1 MGSRRRKWR
10 YKNILLEQRMKTAI
24 VTDTSCRQ
32 MNGVSTSVK
41 ILFEELKEKGK
52 RAIVIDAEKINGI
65 DLSRWS
71 PGLHLAN
78 PIKAQ
83 RYCYELLDKFKP
95 DHVHVATEGPMGC
108 SGLKWASYNGVT
120 SSACSHTDWEKILS
134 KMVPLIGGLIG
145 RWFTSRTT
153 KADIRFFRNSSAAK
167 EWKLKT
173 GMDGHVLK
181 GGVDRCFKYRNGIRK
196 NSILWAGRI
205 SKDKNLEDIRMV
217 AEHGFRV
224 VIAGDGPMVGSD
236 ILAHKNIEYLG
247 RLSRWALSDSMNR
260 YRGFLFT
267 SKTDTLGLVCL
278 ESACCGMPTVAYE
291 NDATSDSVINGKT
304 GLKGENLIE
313 LIEKLEQ
320 IDYADCANFASK
332 EWGTGAMARSFLNG
346 IDNKN

>member
-1 MGSRRRKWR
+1 
-10 YKNILLEQRMKTAI
+10 MKIAI

-41 ILFEELKEKGK
+41 TLFEELKEKGK
-52 RAIVIDAEKINGI
+52 RVIVIDAEKINGI

-83 RYCYELLDKFKP
+83 IHCYGLLDKFKP

-108 SGLKWASYNGVT
+108 SGLKWASYNGVR

-134 KMVPLIGGLIG
+134 KMIPFIGGLAG

-173 GMDGHVLK
+173 GMDGYVLK
-181 GGVDRCFKYRNGIRK
+181 GGVDKCFKYRNDVRK

-205 SKDKNLEDIRMV
+205 SKDKNLEDVRMV

-224 VIAGDGPMVGSD
+224 MIAGDGPMVGSD

-247 RLSRWALSDSMNR
+247 RLSKWALSDSMNR

-291 NDATSDSVINGKT
+291 NDATLDSVVDGKT

-313 LIEKLEQ
+313 LIEKLDQ

-332 EWGTGAMARSFLNG
+332 EWGTGAMAKSFLNG
-346 IDNKN
+346 INKKS